1 MTQTNLKKVFL
12 LLPLTGIHGHMV
24 KTLNEIKQDLKL
36 IDIVCVILDA
46 RVPYV
51 SNNKALFEIIKQK
64 SVIMVFNKSDLAD
77 IEKLEEA
84 EKTYKAQGCYTVK
97 TNTVNGDGISTLLKT
112 IRELGSRIKNKNK
125 TSSMYSKMTNV
136 YRVMVVGIPNVGK
149 SSLINKLGG
158 KNSAKVGNKPGVTKA
173 KQWIRPAKDI
183 EIMDTAGVLWPNLD
197 ENMSGIKLAIT
208 GNIKDEVLDSELIA
222 FELIDML
229 KLNPKYMVYLKAR
242 YNLAEECEALSVSEI
257 LAKVG
262 ESRGLLQKGGIV
274 DIEKTARILL
284 DEFRSGKIGRI
295 SLE

>member
-1 MTQTNLKKVFL
+1 MTQINLKKVFL
-12 LLPLTGIHGHMV
+12 LLPLTGTHGHMV

-51 SNNKALFEIIKQK
+51 SNNKSLYDIIKQK

-77 IEKLEEA
+77 VTKLEEA
-84 EKTYKAQGCYTVK
+84 EKKYKNEGCYTVR
-97 TNTVNGDGISTLLKT
+97 TNSVTGDGIPELLKT

-125 TSSMYSKMTNV
+125 TSSMYSKMKNV

-158 KNSAKVGNKPGVTKA
+158 KNSAKVGNKPGVTKS

-183 EIMDTAGVLWPNLD
+183 EIMDTAGVLWPDLNENL
-197 ENMSGIKLAIT
+197 SGVKLAIT
-208 GNIKDEVLDSELIA
+208 GNIKDEVIDSELIA
-222 FELIDML
+222 FDLIDML
-229 KLNPKYMVYLKAR
+229 KLNPKYMVYLQAR
-242 YNLAEECEALSVSEI
+242 FNLEDECEALSVSEI
-257 LAKVG
+257 LEKIG
-262 ESRGLLQKGGIV
+262 ESRGILQKGGVV
-274 DIEKTARILL
+274 DVEKTARILL
-284 DEFRSGKIGRI
+284 DEFRSGKIGKI